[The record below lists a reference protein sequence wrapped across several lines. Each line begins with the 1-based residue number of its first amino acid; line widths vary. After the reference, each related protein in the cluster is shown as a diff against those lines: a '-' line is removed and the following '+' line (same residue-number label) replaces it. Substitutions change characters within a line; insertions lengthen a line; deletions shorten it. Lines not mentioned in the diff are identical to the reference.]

1 MISTRHIQ
9 DIIDKL
15 RLQQYRNT
23 TWKNYYTIWKIFNAF
38 YIKLDIKPHSWE
50 DRLTLFIGYLV
61 DQDKQSSTIK
71 SYISAIR
78 AVLREL
84 GYKLSKDLYLVSALM
99 KACKIHNDKVRIRFP
114 IQKRCLQLII
124 NQVDMIYDKQPFLAK
139 LYTALFTTAYYG
151 MFR

>member
-1 MISTRHIQ
+1 MIFAFFVDNRNFNEKRKSHSNSSSSMISTRHIQ

-71 SYISAIR
+71 SYISAIC
-78 AVLREL
+78 AVL
-84 GYKLSKDLYLVSALM
+84 
-99 KACKIHNDKVRIRFP
+99 
-114 IQKRCLQLII
+114 
-124 NQVDMIYDKQPFLAK
+124 
-139 LYTALFTTAYYG
+139 
-151 MFR
+151 